1 MGGKQGKRKPARP
14 RPWPCLSAA
23 PGTGRARLSALPARW
38 RTVAGRFAQDRGG
51 AVAVLVAAG
60 IVVLTAAVGLATDAA
75 RGYIVKA
82 RLSQALDAAGI
93 AGARVMFSPTRDA
106 DIQMYF
112 DANFPPGF
120 MGATV
125 NGPNFTV
132 SPDNEILTLEA
143 SVQIGTTFMQVLGI
157 DSMAV
162 SAATE
167 ITRQT
172 QLLDVVLAIDMSGS
186 MGNSA
191 GGGMTRIQAARAAA
205 TELVTIL
212 FGEDSIKDLLNIG
225 LVPWNGKVNATVNG
239 VVFDSSLTTTEAVP
253 AFTNPLTGAAQ
264 SVVYRPNNSPVPML
278 APPVA
283 DWQGCVYSRFLD
295 NGQPDDDADILY
307 GDLSSASGDWVA
319 WEPIGPEGEPVPG
332 SAQCTGAVGG
342 SECRACLDHG
352 VTPLQNAKASI
363 QAAIDELISPT
374 GTTNITQG
382 LGWAWRVLMPEA
394 PFTEAEANPE
404 GDRQQAIVLL
414 TDGENYGGSGD
425 GYKATFGSGGTARP
439 EMDDRLRQLAA
450 NIKATGVVIYTIQFA
465 NSGGALQTLM
475 KEVASGPDAP
485 FYHYAPDAATLQQVF
500 REVANNL
507 SELRISR

>member
-1 MGGKQGKRKPARP
+1 M
-14 RPWPCLSAA
+14 
-23 PGTGRARLSALPARW
+23 TGRHGYRIAPPSRAPLSK
-38 RTVAGRFAQDRGG
+38 AGRLAPVRPGARRAAWRSIALRFARDRRG

-60 IVVLTAAVGLATDAA
+60 VVVLTAAVGLATDAA

-106 DIQMYF
+106 DIRMYF

-125 NGPNFTV
+125 TGPSFVV

-143 SVQIGTTFMQVLGI
+143 SVRIGTTFMQVLGI
-157 DSMAV
+157 DTMTV

-186 MGNSA
+186 MASGA
-191 GGGMTRIQAARAAA
+191 GGGSTRIQAARAAA

-212 FGEDSIKDLLNIG
+212 FGDDGIKDLLNIG
-225 LVPWNGKVNATVNG
+225 LVPWNGKVKVTLNG
-239 VVFDSSLTTTEAVP
+239 VPFDSALTTTEAVS

-264 SVVYRPNNSPVPML
+264 SVVYRPNNSPVPL
-278 APPVA
+278 LTPPA
-283 DWQGCVYSRFLD
+283 ANWKGCVYSRFLD
-295 NGQPDDDADILY
+295 NGQPDDDADILF
-307 GDLSSASGDWVA
+307 GDLSGPSGDWVA
-319 WEPIGPEGEPVPG
+319 WQPIGPEGEPVPG
-332 SAQCTGAVGG
+332 SAICTSAVGG
-342 SECRACLDHG
+342 SECRECLSHG
-352 VTPLQNAKASI
+352 ITPLQNTKAAI

-425 GYKATFGSGGTARP
+425 GYKATFGLGGAAGP

-450 NIKATGVVIYTIQFA
+450 NIKAAGVVIYAIQFA
-465 NSGGALQTLM
+465 NSGGALQALM
-475 KEVASGPDAP
+475 KEIASGPNAP